1 MLLVDSCQIVGTVHF
16 PICWPSVQFPLTI
29 SEYDTR
35 RNNQQCHMLTR
46 LNVLFHQPHF
56 FFSSFHTVVLLS
68 LIFIV
73 TVKHNNLFINLLFL
87 LITGCLYDYTFR
99 STCDHPQVYKS
110 YYLHVLIVHQYF
122 LKT

>member
-1 MLLVDSCQIVGTVHF
+1 MNTQLPVYQI
-16 PICWPSVQFPLTI
+16 I
-29 SEYDTR
+29 
-35 RNNQQCHMLTR
+35 
-46 LNVLFHQPHF
+46 F

-68 LIFIV
+68 LISIM
-73 TVKHNNLFINLLFL
+73 TVKHNYLFINLLFL
-87 LITGCLYDYTFR
+87 LITGYLYDYMFW